1 MKAKRLLASV
11 VFTLM
16 VLTMFGGLVLAHH
29 STAGYDSRTEVTLRG
44 TVTEFVWRNPHVV
57 VFWDVKDANGK
68 VANWNGQ
75 MNSPTSMIQV
85 GMNKNSMKRG
95 DDIVVIGN
103 PSKTGAPLAVII
115 KITRADGTLVV
126 DRQTPQ

>member
-1 MKAKRLLASV
+1 MRVGRLSAIV
-11 VFTLM
+11 VFTLI
-16 VLTMFGGLVLAHH
+16 VFAMFGGMVSAHH
-29 STAGYDSRTEVTLRG
+29 SVAGYDNKKEVTLRG
-44 TVTEFVWRNPHVV
+44 TVVEFVWRNPHVV
-57 VFWDVKDANGK
+57 VFWDVKDSNGK
-68 VANWNGQ
+68 VANWSGQ